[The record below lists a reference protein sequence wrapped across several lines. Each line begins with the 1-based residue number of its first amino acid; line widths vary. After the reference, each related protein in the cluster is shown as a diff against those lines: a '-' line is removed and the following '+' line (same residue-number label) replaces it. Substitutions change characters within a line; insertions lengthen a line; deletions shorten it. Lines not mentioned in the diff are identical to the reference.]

1 MSGEIKLTGPDLRTE
16 GVLVDELSTEIPT
29 VGHVDGKPVVAL
41 QTPDGPRVVGG
52 RCTHY
57 GGQLGNGLCVNGEIR
72 CPLHHAAFDVRTGE
86 AVGAPALNPIPV
98 YATTV
103 EDGRLLVTNEG
114 KHVPPKRRP
123 PYFPYSVVIIGA
135 GAAGAAAAEALRLQG
150 FTLPIVLIG
159 EESPVDRP
167 NVSKEYLAG
176 SAPEDWM
183 ALRSPE
189 FYAEADIELIIGETV
204 TSVDVLERIVRTSG
218 GRELTYGALLMA
230 PGATPRRLTVPG
242 ADLPHVHYLRTLDD
256 ANAIIADLTAD
267 TKVVVVGAGFIGMEA
282 AASLR
287 QRDLDVTVVASKEVP
302 FGGLIGSTL
311 GRYVADLHRENGVKL
326 QLGRRLASIDE
337 DSVTLDDGT
346 RIACD
351 LVIAGIGVVPNT
363 ELAQA
368 MGLNIDNGIVVDD
381 RLRTSEA
388 YIWAA
393 GDAASYP
400 RPNGEAVRVEH
411 WVPSERQ
418 GQAAARNM
426 LGLDIAFTEPPF
438 FWSEQYGVR
447 INVTGYLTDWDEET
461 VVGSPERGDVL
472 VALRKGGVI
481 AAVASIGRDRDN
493 LRAEHALATGDQQ
506 ALEDLLHP

>member
-1 MSGEIKLTGPDLRTE
+1 MSGEIKLTGPDLRTD
-16 GVLVDELSTEIPT
+16 GVFVDDLSTEIPV
-29 VGHVDGKPVVAL
+29 VGHVDGQPVVAF

-57 GGQLGNGLCVNGEIR
+57 GGPLGEGLCVDGEIR
-72 CPLHHAAFDVRTGE
+72 CPRHHAAFDVRTGE

-98 YATTV
+98 YGTTV
-103 EDGRLLVTNEG
+103 EDGRLLVTGDG

-123 PYFPYSVVIIGA
+123 PYYPYSVVIVGA

-159 EESPVDRP
+159 EETPVDRP
-167 NVSKEYLAG
+167 NVSKDYLAG

-183 ALRSPE
+183 ALRSRD
-189 FYAEADIELIIGETV
+189 FYAQADIELITGETV

-218 GRELTYGALLMA
+218 GRELTYGALLMT
-230 PGATPRRLTVPG
+230 PGARPRPLTVPG

-256 ANAIIADLTAD
+256 AKGIIADLDAD
-267 TKVVVVGAGFIGMEA
+267 TKVVVVGGGFIGMEA

-287 QRDLDVTVVASKEVP
+287 QRDVDVTVVGANEVP
-302 FGGLIGSTL
+302 FGGLIGPTL
-311 GRYVADLHRENGVKL
+311 GSFLADLHRENGVKL
-326 QLGRRLASIDE
+326 HLGRSVTSIDE
-337 DSVTLDDGT
+337 GAVTLDDGT
-346 RIACD
+346 SLACD
-351 LVIAGIGVVPNT
+351 LVIVGIGVIPNT
-363 ELAQA
+363 DLAQD
-368 MGLNIDNGIVVDD
+368 MGLAVDNGILVDD

-400 RPNGEAVRVEH
+400 GPHGDVVRVEH

-418 GQAAARNM
+418 GQTAARNM
-426 LGLDIAFTEPPF
+426 LGLDVAFMEPPF

-447 INVTGYLTDWDEET
+447 INVTGYTTDSDGET
-461 VVGSPERGDVL
+461 VVGSPQHGDVL

-481 AAVASIGRDRDN
+481 TAVASIGRDRDN

-506 ALEDLLHP
+506 ALEDLLKP